1 MDLFDLE
8 KYFAS
13 YVPVKALTNPLLKH
27 AACAY
32 AAKQLGQVKG
42 QKAIVGGACSRQAHM
57 ELWPDADKLDWFWI
71 GAKHYDKAI
80 SLLMEVLQQDR
91 GTTPLKSPTT
101 YSEPRGAEINRE
113 NGYGRVKRRRLSGGN
128 PNSDELLAAT
138 AILCVYEFLDA
149 SGAAWSR
156 HLSGTKSL
164 LDIAEVGMI
173 SLKVPLNGTS
183 LPSPQR
189 ALPSKARKAI
199 FWNFARQDFLAAC
212 KLMQDLT
219 SGVERSP
226 LQSSMSARPVWIPK
240 TYRCGK
246 MLGCCW
252 TKLALSDRAIP
263 LTVVFSRGIA

>member
-1 MDLFDLE
+1 MDLFDLQT
-8 KYFAS
+8 YFAS

-42 QKAIVGGACSRQAHM
+42 KKAIVGGACSRQANM
-57 ELWPDADKLDWFWI
+57 ELWPDAEMVDWFWI

-80 SLLMEVLQQDR
+80 SLLMDVLQQDR
-91 GTTPLKSPTT
+91 GGTPLKSPTT
-101 YSEPRGAEINRE
+101 YSQTQAAEIDRE
-113 NGYGRVKRRRLSGGN
+113 NGYERVKRRRLSGGN
-128 PNSDELLAAT
+128 SSSDELLAAT

-173 SLKVPLNGTS
+173 PLQVPLNGTS
-183 LPSPQR
+183 LPSPPR
-189 ALPSKARKAI
+189 AKPSKSRKAI

-212 KLMQDLT
+212 KLIQDLPLLQIAYLRSPQRVSDSFGSREST
-219 SGVERSP
+219 DVER
-226 LQSSMSARPVWIPK
+226 
-240 TYRCGK
+240 
-246 MLGCCW
+246 CW
-252 TKLALSDRAIP
+252 SVAGRSWPCPTEQYH
-263 LTVVFSRGIA
+263 

>member
-8 KYFAS
+8 TYFAS
-13 YVPVKALTNPLLKH
+13 YVPVRALTNPLLKH

-42 QKAIVGGACSRQAHM
+42 KKAIVGGACSRQANM
-57 ELWPDADKLDWFWI
+57 ELWPDADKVNWFWI

-91 GTTPLKSPTT
+91 GGTPLKSPTT
-101 YSEPRGAEINRE
+101 YSQTQATEVGRE
-113 NGYGRVKRRRLSGGN
+113 DGSERVKRRRLSSGN

-149 SGAAWSR
+149 SGAEWSR

-164 LDIAEVGMI
+164 LDIAEVGMMP
-173 SLKVPLNGTS
+173 LKVPLNGTS

-189 ALPSKARKAI
+189 AKPSKARKAI

-212 KLMQDLT
+212 KSIYTMVLM
-219 SGVERSP
+219 
-226 LQSSMSARPVWIPK
+226 
-240 TYRCGK
+240 
-246 MLGCCW
+246 
-252 TKLALSDRAIP
+252 
-263 LTVVFSRGIA
+263 

>member
-8 KYFAS
+8 TYFAS

-32 AAKQLGQVKG
+32 AAKQLSQVKG
-42 QKAIVGGACSRQAHM
+42 KKAIVGGACSRQALM
-57 ELWPDADKLDWFWI
+57 EMWPDADKVNWFWI

-80 SLLMEVLQQDR
+80 SLLMDVLQQDR
-91 GTTPLKSPTT
+91 GATPLKSPTT
-101 YSEPRGAEINRE
+101 YSQPHAAEVGHE
-113 NGYGRVKRRRLSGGN
+113 NGYERVKRRRLSGGN

-149 SGAAWSR
+149 SDAAWSR

-164 LDIAEVGMI
+164 LDIAEVGIMP
-173 SLKVPLNGTS
+173 LQLPLNGTA

-189 ALPSKARKAI
+189 AKPSKARKAI

-212 KLMQDLT
+212 KSTQT
-219 SGVERSP
+219 WP
-226 LQSSMSARPVWIPK
+226 LV
-240 TYRCGK
+240 
-246 MLGCCW
+246 
-252 TKLALSDRAIP
+252 
-263 LTVVFSRGIA
+263 